1 MAHLSHGG
9 KAIAARRGARH
20 ARAGGRMRCVAGTAH
35 VVASVAHCSTS
46 CDTLQLATAGC
57 NTTHSAARCNAA
69 RHVAT
74 PPLGY
79 ARAVSHA
86 PPTPALHTC
95 TRALPGAC
103 VYTHARTARCARA
116 WEVSSSGA
124 VRRCVS
130 MELPVACCAT
140 QHQHVV
146 LQRNV
151 AQCNAVQPLHAPCSG
166 CSAHTELRGFVVGVD
181 AARLFI
187 GCRSAC
193 VVTILG
199 NGKARRA
206 KAGRTV
212 PADRYRSSH
221 CGSR

>member
-1 MAHLSHGG
+1 
-9 KAIAARRGARH
+9 
-20 ARAGGRMRCVAGTAH
+20 MRCVAGTAH